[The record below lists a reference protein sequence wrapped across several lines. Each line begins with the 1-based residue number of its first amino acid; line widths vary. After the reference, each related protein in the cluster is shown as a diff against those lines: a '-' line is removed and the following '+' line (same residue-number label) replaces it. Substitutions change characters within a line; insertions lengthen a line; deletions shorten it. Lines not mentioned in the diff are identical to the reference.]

1 MAFSLSSYTK
11 INCMAE
17 QPNTFKPFVPAE
29 TMMAELTIKSIITG
43 AIFGI
48 IFGAS
53 TVYLALK
60 AGLTVSASIPI
71 AVIAITLG
79 RRFLKT
85 TILENNIIQT
95 TGSAGESIAAGVV
108 FTLPGFLFLSDPN
121 SANYFNYF
129 TILILAIFGGILGT
143 LMMIPLR
150 RALIVKEHGTLPY
163 PEGTAC
169 ASVLKA
175 GEKGGEFARTAFMG
189 LGFAFGYAILQKIFH
204 VIAEVPSFM
213 TRQTNRFF
221 PSAKVS
227 GEITPEYMGVG
238 YIIGPK
244 IAGVLVAGGVLAWFV
259 FTPLLASLLSNNSDI
274 IAEQLVKLG
283 YLKDINTPGGQG
295 GWNPTTHSFDD
306 WSTAIYR
313 AYIRQIGAGAV
324 AAGGFITLIKT
335 IPTIISSFKGSIGSL
350 KKDSVGSETH
360 VPRTERDL
368 SIKVVGIG
376 SLILLLVIALMPG
389 TLIPG
394 TSIGSKLLLG
404 LLVIIFGAFFV
415 TVASRIV
422 GLIGSSN
429 SPISGMTIATLMGTC
444 LIFIAVKWTGHIY
457 EPMALVVGGMI
468 CIAAANAGATSQDLK
483 TGYLVGATPKYQQI
497 ALFIGAIVSS
507 LAIGATIKI
516 LDQPTAEMA
525 AQGIQH
531 AIGTD
536 KFPAPQGTLMATL
549 IKGILSFNLD
559 WQFVLVG
566 VFIAIVVE
574 LCGIKALSFAI
585 GIYLPLSTTL
595 PIFIGGAIRGIIEW
609 RQRRKNIFISPEE
622 EDLGKGNLFATGLV
636 AGGALAGV
644 LVAILSSIDSVS
656 TNLVKVNAEP
666 GLHNALGG
674 EGYKWLGVAFFAFMG
689 FVLYRIASRRNKS
702 K

>member
-1 MAFSLSSYTK
+1 MEETK
-11 INCMAE
+11 T
-17 QPNTFKPFVPAE
+17 TFRPFVPAE
-29 TMMAELTIKSIITG
+29 TQMAEFTIKSIITG
-43 AIFGI
+43 ALFGI
-48 IFGAS
+48 IFGAA

-108 FTLPGFLFLSDPN
+108 FTLPGFLFLSQPS

-150 RALIVKEHGTLPY
+150 KSLIVNEHGTLPY

-175 GEKGGEFARTAFMG
+175 GERGGEFAKTAFAG

-204 VIAEVPSFM
+204 VIAEVPAFM
-213 TRQTNRFF
+213 TAQTQRFF
-221 PSAKVS
+221 PSARVS

-238 YIIGPK
+238 YIIGPR
-244 IAGVLVAGGVLAWFV
+244 IAGVLVAGGVLSWFV
-259 FTPLLASLLSNNSDI
+259 LIPLLASLINPDV
-274 IAEQLVKLG
+274 IASQLVKLG
-283 YLKDINTPGGQG
+283 YLANINTAGGAG
-295 GWNPTTHSFDD
+295 NWDPATHNFQD
-306 WSTAIYR
+306 WSAAIYR

-350 KKDSVGSETH
+350 KKSGLDGVHEK
-360 VPRTERDL
+360 VARTEQDL
-368 SIKVVGIG
+368 SIKIVGIG
-376 SLILLLVIALMPG
+376 SLVLILVVALMPQ

-394 TSIGSKLLLG
+394 TNIGSKLLLG

-415 TVASRIV
+415 TVSSRIV

-429 SPISGMTIATLMGTC
+429 NPISGMTIATLMGTC
-444 LIFIAVKWTGHIY
+444 LIFIAVKWTGHFY

-483 TGYLVGATPKYQQI
+483 TGYIVGATPKYQQMS
-497 ALFIGAIVSS
+497 LFVGAIVSS

-516 LDQPTAEMA
+516 LDTPTAAMA

-536 KFPAPQGTLMATL
+536 LYPAPQGTLMATL
-549 IKGILSFNLD
+549 IKGILSYNLD

-566 VFIAIVVE
+566 VFIAITLE
-574 LCGIKALSFAI
+574 LCGIKSLSFAV
-585 GIYLPLSTTL
+585 GTYLPLSTTL
-595 PIFIGGAIRGIIEW
+595 PIFIGGAIRGLIEM
-609 RQRRKNIFISPEE
+609 RERRRNLKLTAEE

-644 LVAILSSIDSVS
+644 IVAFLSANDSISAG
-656 TNLVKVNAEP
+656 LARLNAEHAISEAV
-666 GLHNALGG
+666 GT
-674 EGYKWLGVAFFAFMG
+674 EGYKWLGVIFFAIMG
-689 FVLYRIASRRNKS
+689 LVLYRVARNRA
-702 K
+702 

>member
-1 MAFSLSSYTK
+1 
-11 INCMAE
+11 MAE
-17 QPNTFKPFVPAE
+17 TSTKFRPFVAPE
-29 TMMAELTIKSIITG
+29 EKMAEFTIKSILTG
-43 AIFGI
+43 AAFGI
-48 IFGAS
+48 IFGAA

-108 FTLPGFLFLSDPN
+108 FTLPGFLFLSEAS

-129 TILILAIFGGILGT
+129 TILILAIFGGMLGT

-150 RALIVKEHGTLPY
+150 KSLIVKEHGVLPY

-175 GEKGGEFARTAFMG
+175 GEKGGEFAKTAFLG
-189 LGFAFGYAILQKIFH
+189 LGFAAAYAALQKVFH
-204 VIAEVPSFM
+204 VIAEVPRFATS
-213 TRQTNRFF
+213 QAQKFF
-221 PSAKVS
+221 PSARLS
-227 GEITPEYMGVG
+227 GEITPEYLGVG
-238 YIIGPK
+238 YIIGPR
-244 IAGVLVAGGVLAWFV
+244 IAGVLVAGGVLSWFV
-259 FTPLLASLLSNNSDI
+259 FIPLLSSLVPADI
-274 IAEQLVKLG
+274 VAAQLFKLG
-283 YLKDINTPGGQG
+283 YITDLAKPGGPG
-295 GWNPTTHSFDD
+295 GWNPATHTFND
-306 WSTAIYR
+306 WSDAIYR
-313 AYIRQIGAGAV
+313 AYVRQIGAGAV

-350 KKDSVGSETH
+350 KKSGLEGVHEEN

-368 SIKVVGIG
+368 SIKVVGVG
-376 SLILLLVIALMPG
+376 SLILILCVALMPS

-394 TSIGSKLLLG
+394 QNIGSKLLLG
-404 LLVIIFGAFFV
+404 ILVIIFGAFFV
-415 TVASRIV
+415 TVSSRIV

-429 SPISGMTIATLMGTC
+429 NPISGMTIATLMGTC
-444 LIFIAVKWTGHIY
+444 LIFIAVKWTGHFY
-457 EPMALVVGGMI
+457 EPMALIVGGMI

-483 TGYLVGATPKYQQI
+483 TGYIVGATPRNQQL
-497 ALFIGAIVSS
+497 ALFVGAIVSS
-507 LAIGATIKI
+507 LAIGATVKI
-516 LDQPTAEMA
+516 LDTPSAEMA
-525 AQGIQH
+525 AQGITH

-536 KFPAPQGTLMATL
+536 KYPAPQGTLMATL

-566 VFIAIVVE
+566 VFIAITLE
-574 LCGIKALSFAI
+574 LCNIKSLSFAV
-585 GIYLPLSTTL
+585 GTYLPLSTTL
-595 PIFIGGAIRGIIEW
+595 PIFIGGAIRGLVEL
-609 RQRRKNIFISPEE
+609 RQRKKGVHVSPEE

-644 LVAILSSIDSVS
+644 IVAFLSAFES
-656 TNLVKVNAEP
+656 TNAGLQKVNAEH
-666 GLHNALGG
+666 GISESIG
-674 EGYKWLGVAFFAFMG
+674 EKGYYFLGVAFFALMAYT
-689 FVLYRIASRRNKS
+689 LYRIGIGKSRS
-702 K
+702 